1 MAQGVH
7 DLLVWVVLLVLSLG
21 QKEEGLDPALAYL
34 CLRLQ
39 MWLRYYP
46 WPANCHMPQVQKKR
60 KTEIGQSVS

>member
-39 MWLRYYP
+39 MWLR
-46 WPANCHMPQVQKKR
+46 
-60 KTEIGQSVS
+60 